1 MRENDGLRVWVATA
15 DMGLGHQRAT
25 YPFSDIAEEGI
36 LSVNNGSF
44 VSDEEKKLW
53 DRLRSAYEFLSRARS
68 LPLIGKPLFSLVD
81 SLQYIH
87 PFYPVRDMSQ
97 PSSQTRM
104 LARVI
109 RKGLC
114 RSMLEKIRTKPLP
127 LLTSYMTPAIA
138 AGMDGYEQV
147 YCIICDA
154 EINRAWVAEKPSA
167 SRIRYFAPC
176 GRAMRRLRSY
186 GVPERYIFLTGFP
199 LPLELLGGRELP
211 VLKRDLA
218 QRLHYLDPGGRFWPV
233 HHKNV
238 HHYLG
243 KRNCV
248 FRGERVFT
256 LTFAVG
262 GAGAQTEY
270 AQKIVRSLRKKLGNG
285 EMRLNLVAGVREEVA
300 RLFQAIKEELLPGC
314 DGLRVVHASTKEAYF
329 RRFSQ
334 VIEETDV
341 LWTKPSELSFYC
353 GLGIPLIISPA
364 LGWQE
369 VYNRKWLLEV
379 QAGIVQEDP
388 AYADQWL
395 FDLLQDGR
403 LAESAWDGFIKAR
416 KCGTYKIMDVLA
428 TGSMEEDSSPL
439 KR

>member
-1 MRENDGLRVWVATA
+1 MRSYDGLRVWVATV

-25 YPFSDIAEEGI
+25 YPFSAIAEEGI

-44 VSDEEKKLW
+44 VSGDEKKLW

-68 LPLIGKPLFSLVD
+68 LPLIGRPLFSLVD

-114 RSMLEKIRTKPLP
+114 RGMMEKISAKPLP

-138 AGMDGYEQV
+138 ADMHGYEQV

-154 EINRAWVAEKPSA
+154 EINRAWVAEDPSR

-176 GRAMRRLRSY
+176 GRATRRLRSY
-186 GVPERYIFLTGFP
+186 GVPEQHIFTTGFP
-199 LPLELLGGRELP
+199 LPLELLGGRDLP

-233 HHKNV
+233 HRRSV

-243 KRNCV
+243 KKNCT
-248 FRGERVFT
+248 FSGERVFT

-270 AQKIVRSLRKKLGNG
+270 AGKIVRSLRGKLQSG
-285 EMRLNLVAGVREEVA
+285 EMRLNLVAGVRGEVV
-300 RLFQAIKEELLPGC
+300 RLFQSIKEELLPGC
-314 DGLRVVHASTKEAYF
+314 DNLQIVHAPAKEAYF

-334 VIEETDV
+334 AIRETDV

-388 AYADQWL
+388 PYADQWL
-395 FDLLQDGR
+395 FDLLEDGR

-428 TGSMEEDSSPL
+428 TGGMDEDPSPL

>member
-1 MRENDGLRVWVATA
+1 MHSIDELRVWVATV

-36 LSVNNGSF
+36 LAVNNGSF
-44 VSDEEKKLW
+44 VSAEEKKLW
-53 DRLRSAYEFLSRARS
+53 DRLRNAYEFLSRARS
-68 LPLIGKPLFSLVD
+68 LPLIGRPLFSMLD

-109 RKGLC
+109 NKGLC
-114 RSMLEKIRTKPLP
+114 SGMLDKIRDNPLP

-138 AGMDGYEQV
+138 ADLKGYEQV
-147 YCIICDA
+147 FCIICDA
-154 EINRAWVAEKPSA
+154 EINRAWVAEKPSR

-176 GRAMRRLRSY
+176 GRAMRRLKSY
-186 GVPERYIFLTGFP
+186 GVPEEHIFPTGFP
-199 LPLELLGGRELP
+199 LPLELLGGRELDT
-211 VLKRDLA
+211 LKQDLA
-218 QRLHYLDPGGRFWPV
+218 QRLHYLDPKGRFWPL
-233 HHKNV
+233 HRKNV
-238 HHYLG
+238 HHFLG
-243 KRNCV
+243 KRNCT
-248 FRGERVFT
+248 FRDERVLT

-262 GAGAQTEY
+262 GAGAQTEV
-270 AQKIVRSLRKKLGNG
+270 AQNLVRSLRKKLLNG
-285 EMRLNLVAGVREEVA
+285 EMRLNLVAGVRQEVA
-300 RLFQAIKEELLPGC
+300 RLFQKLKQELLPGC
-314 DGLRVVHASTKEAYF
+314 EEFSIVHAPTKEAYF

-334 VIEETDV
+334 VMRETDV

-353 GLGIPLIISPA
+353 GLGIPVIIAPT

-379 QAGIVQEDP
+379 QAGIVQENP

-395 FDLLQDGR
+395 FDLLADGR

-416 KCGTYKIMDVLA
+416 KCGTYKIMEVLA
-428 TGSMEEDSSPL
+428 NGGMEEDPSPL